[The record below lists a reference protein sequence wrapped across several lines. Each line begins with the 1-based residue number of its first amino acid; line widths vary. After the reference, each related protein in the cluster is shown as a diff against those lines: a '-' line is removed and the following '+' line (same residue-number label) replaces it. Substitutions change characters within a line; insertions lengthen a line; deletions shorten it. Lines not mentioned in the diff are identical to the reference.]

1 MQWVETTTV
10 VRFNEVDQWQIA
22 WYGHYFAWFELGRM
36 KVLEKFSL
44 LPGEF
49 TMLGYLAPVVKA
61 RCDYRSPAL
70 TNDTLIIRTHL
81 EKPLTASLTFRFEI
95 VRESDKCLLALGE
108 TTQVLTR
115 LDGVMLYKLTGDL
128 KDRVDAMIAHF
139 WP

>member
-1 MQWVETTTV
+1 MQWVETTAV

-36 KVLEKFSL
+36 KVLEMFSL
-44 LPGEF
+44 LPGDF
-49 TMLGYLAPVVKA
+49 TALGYLAPVVKA
-61 RCDYRSPAL
+61 RCDYKSPAL
-70 TNDTLIIRTHL
+70 TNDTLVIRTHL
-81 EKPLTASLTFRFEI
+81 EKPRTTSLTFRFEI
-95 VRESDKCLLALGE
+95 VRESDSCLLARGE

-115 LDGVMLYKLTGDL
+115 LDGVMIYKLTGDL